1 MYEYRGVYVKIGMD
15 KRKALLNVTVS
26 VGFKIL
32 IMGIVIFARRILIDT
47 CGNEL
52 NGLNA
57 LYISIIGIL
66 SVAELGVGS
75 AITFCM
81 YKPIVEGNNHQVSAL
96 YHLFR
101 RIYLGI
107 GMIVLVSGL
116 LLTPFLKYFAKDYAL
131 LDVNLHVTFLLML
144 VSVAIS
150 YFFGAKTALIN
161 AYKNDYITNAIASG
175 GLLLEHTLQIVVLL
189 STGSFVWYLVCKIIS
204 IFLQW
209 LLTSWIAHRKFHSI
223 ISDRQRV
230 DQETKKTLIRSI
242 KAMFMHKVGSLLV
255 NSADSAIISIFIG
268 VIVLGEYS
276 NYVTIQSSMANVIVL
291 IFSSLTSVFGH
302 VYASQSKEITRKYS
316 EMFHLLNFIVGAVF
330 YLGYYAVIDNLIAL
344 LFSPELIVSKSISF
358 VITLNGFVQFMRKS
372 TLTFRDATGA
382 FYNDRWKPLAE
393 GIMNIVLSVLLV
405 QKIGVTGVIA
415 ATIITNLLLCHVIE
429 PYVLYKN
436 SFCASPKKYYFKNYA
451 MIALFVV
458 QLLCLDQIM
467 VCRHTQWEELL
478 INGSISV
485 LISVIGCALIVLSDK
500 ETRDFAKET
509 FRK

>member
-1 MYEYRGVYVKIGMD
+1 MD
-15 KRKALLNVTVS
+15 KRKSLLNVTVS

-32 IMGIVIFARRILIDT
+32 TVVIVIFTRRVLIDT
-47 CGNEL
+47 CGNEV

-81 YKPIVEGNNHQVSAL
+81 YKPIVEENHCQVSAL

-101 RIYLGI
+101 RVYLGI
-107 GMIVLVSGL
+107 GMIVLLSGL

-144 VSVAIS
+144 VSVVIS

-161 AYKNDYITNAIASG
+161 AYKNNYITNAISSG
-175 GLLLEHTLQIVVLL
+175 GLLLQYALQIVVLL
-189 STGSFVWYLVCKIIS
+189 LTKSFVWYLLCRIIT
-204 IFLQW
+204 IILQW
-209 LLTSWIAHRKFHSI
+209 LITSWIAYRKYNGI

-276 NYVTIQSSMANVIVL
+276 NYTAILGSMTSVIALV
-291 IFSSLTSVFGH
+291 FSSLTSVFGH
-302 VYASQSKEITRKYS
+302 VYASQTKEATRKYC
-316 EMFHLLNFIVGAVF
+316 EMFHLLNFVVGSVF

-358 VITLNGFVQFMRKS
+358 VITLNGFVQFMRQS
-372 TLTFRDATGA
+372 ALTFRDATGA

-415 ATIITNLLLCHVIE
+415 ATIVTNLVLCHIIE

-436 SFCASPKKYYFKNYA
+436 SFCASPKKYYFKNYT
-451 MIALFVV
+451 MIVLFVV
-458 QLLCLDQIM
+458 QLLCLDRIM
-467 VCRHTQWEELL
+467 VCRHSQWEELL
-478 INGSISV
+478 INGCISA
-485 LISVIGCALIVLSDK
+485 LISVTGCVLIALWNK
-500 ETRDFAKET
+500 ETCSFAKKV
-509 FRK
+509 FREKT